1 MPRHRH
7 VASTSH
13 YIYYIWAKFFMV
25 ITRYFPPLHWRSLL
39 SSLYW
44 YRQTTTTAAAAQ
56 QQLKPIFF
64 LSSLSSHS
72 LIPTIL
78 WLKCH
83 RSSVRPFVRSPVRP
97 SDLHFIEDFCAIVSN
112 HFSIETW
119 QTKRFTDPESIGT
132 VVYVYRH
139 SQWFVSIM
147 YQ

>member
-7 VASTSH
+7 HIMLHSI
-13 YIYYIWAKFFMV
+13 YLYYIWAKFFMV

-78 WLKCH
+78 WLKCR
-83 RSSVRPFVRSPVRP
+83 RSFVRP